1 LPTTWGNPKFKDWR
15 PEVDALAVQRLK
27 AAGAIILGK
36 TNVPV
41 ALTDWQSYND
51 VYGTT
56 NNPWDLSRSPGGSS
70 GGSAAALAAGF
81 VPLEFGS
88 DIGGSLRAP
97 AHFCGVFSHKP
108 SLDLVP
114 QRGSGPPQTPAI
126 PVRGD
131 LAVIGPMARS
141 AADLG
146 LELSVAAGPDELT
159 EGIGYKLALPPPR
172 HDRLADFRVL
182 VIDKHPLCPTAES
195 ITTALNR
202 LVDRLAKLEVRV
214 VRENPRLPDLAQTG
228 RIYRE
233 LLAAFFIADLP
244 PETLERAATA
254 VKDLPADDQSLAAAQ
269 LRGLTISHADW
280 IRKSRIRSGLRAR
293 WLALFED
300 VDVVLC
306 PPMPTVAFPHDH
318 SPQFARQLDIDGVKV
333 PYNDQSV
340 WAGIALL
347 SGLPATTM
355 PVSRTEDGLPIGMQ
369 IIGNYLDD
377 RTTIAF
383 AGLVEREFGGF
394 TPPPHL

>member
-1 LPTTWGNPKFKDWR
+1 
-15 PEVDALAVQRLK
+15 
-27 AAGAIILGK
+27 
-36 TNVPV
+36 
-41 ALTDWQSYND
+41 
-51 VYGTT
+51 
-56 NNPWDLSRSPGGSS
+56 
-70 GGSAAALAAGF
+70 
-81 VPLEFGS
+81 
-88 DIGGSLRAP
+88 
-97 AHFCGVFSHKP
+97 
-108 SLDLVP
+108 
-114 QRGSGPPQTPAI
+114 
-126 PVRGD
+126 VRGD

-141 AADLG
+141 AADLA

-244 PETLERAATA
+244 LETLERAATA